1 MGVTQCMASFLYTTI
16 LQFADARASLS
27 KIVSAAASTNERYEI
42 TRNGHRAAVLLGAD
56 DFDALEET
64 LAVLSDTDLLR
75 DHLESL
81 ADLKAGRGESAED
94 LAAAMKAAGR
104 GPSTR

>member
-1 MGVTQCMASFLYTTI
+1 MTT
-16 LQFADARASLS
+16 LPLADARASLS
-27 KIVSAAASTNERYEI
+27 KIVSDAESTHERYEI

-81 ADLKAGRGESAED
+81 ADLAAGRGETAAD
-94 LAAAMKAAGR
+94 LATAMKAAGR